1 LGKKLVKKR
10 EIISHSRPFL
20 DDDESRVI
28 QNVLTSGQIA
38 QGAQVRGFEEE
49 HGTFHGLPPGVATSS
64 GTTALHLAL
73 FSMGVGPGDEVLLP
87 SYVCSAPL
95 HAVYHSGATP
105 ILVDVDPTSGN
116 MDPNDLKKRLTPKS
130 KAIIVVHLFG
140 LPANLNEILVLGLP
154 VIEDCAQA
162 LGAESEGQKVGTLGS
177 VGICSFYA
185 TKIITTGEGGMLL
198 SRDPDLLAR
207 ARDLRDYDKKNDF
220 NLRFNYKMTDLQAA
234 LGRSQFKKLDSFLGQ
249 REALA
254 EVYNEQL
261 ASLPCPLPLSQ
272 EGRIYYRYVVSVQ
285 GNVTELSQK
294 ILQMGIEVARPVY
307 RPLHRYL
314 NLEGYP
320 GAEMAWKSHLSLPI
334 HPSLTS
340 QDVHRVCHGLQQ
352 ALKENTQ

>member
-1 LGKKLVKKR
+1 LEQKGT
-10 EIISHSRPFL
+10 IPHSRPSL
-20 DDDESRVI
+20 DDEEIRALH
-28 QNVLTSGQIA
+28 NVLTSGQIA
-38 QGAQVRGFEEE
+38 QGPQVQDFEEE
-49 HGTFHGLPPGVATSS
+49 LGSFHGLLPGVATSS

-73 FSMGVGPGDEVLLP
+73 LSLGVGPGDEILLP

-105 ILVDVDPTSGN
+105 ILVDVDPTNGN
-116 MDPNDLKKRLTPKS
+116 IDYEDLKKRLTSKS

-140 LPANLNEILVLGLP
+140 LPANVREISALGLP

-162 LGAESEGQKVGTLGS
+162 LGAELASRKVGTFGR
-177 VGICSFYA
+177 VAICSFYA

-198 SRDPDLLAR
+198 SSDPDLLAR
-207 ARDLRDYDKKNDF
+207 SRDLRDYDKKEDF
-220 NLRFNYKMTDLQAA
+220 NPRFNYKMTDLQAA
-234 LGRSQFKKLDSFLGQ
+234 LGRSQFEKLESFLEK

-254 EVYNEQL
+254 GVYNEQL
-261 ASLPCPLPLSQ
+261 ANLPYTLPLSQ

-307 RPLHRYL
+307 RPLHRYF
-314 NLEGYP
+314 NLEDYL

-334 HPSLTS
+334 YPSLKS
-340 QDVHRVCHGLQQ
+340 EDVHRVCQALQQ
-352 ALKENTQ
+352 ALTENSK

>member
-1 LGKKLVKKR
+1 MKQKVT
-10 EIISHSRPFL
+10 IHHSRPSL
-20 DDDESRVI
+20 DDDEIRVL

-38 QGAQVRGFEEE
+38 QGPQVRDFEEE
-49 HGTFHGLPPGVATSS
+49 LGTFHDLLPGVATSS

-73 FSMGVGPGDEVLLP
+73 LSLGIGRGDEVLLP

-105 ILVDVDPTSGN
+105 VLVDVDPSTGN
-116 MDPNDLKKRLTPKS
+116 MDPNDLKRRLTAKS

-140 LPANLNEILVLGLP
+140 LPANLGEISTHGLP

-162 LGAESEGQKVGTLGS
+162 LGAELGSEKVGTLGNLA
-177 VGICSFYA
+177 ICSFYA

-198 SRDPDLLAR
+198 SHDPDLLTR
-207 ARDLRDYDKKNDF
+207 ARDVRDYDKKNDF
-220 NLRFNYKMTDLQAA
+220 KVRFNYKMTDIQAT
-234 LGRSQFKKLDSFLGQ
+234 LGRSQLQKLERFLGQ

-254 EVYNEQL
+254 GVYKEQL
-261 ASLPCPLPLSQ
+261 ATLPCTLPPSE
-272 EGRIYYRYVVSVQ
+272 EGRIYYRYVISSQ
-285 GNVTELSQK
+285 GNVTELTQK
-294 ILQMGIEVARPVY
+294 LLKMGIEVARPVY
-307 RPLHRYL
+307 RPLHRYF

-340 QDVHRVCHGLQQ
+340 QDVHRVCHALQQ
-352 ALKENTQ
+352 ALKENPQ